1 MRMPVMLAVATA
13 AFAFCIPITGLSDTL
28 ALVNANPRSE
38 LDALIAEGSYN
49 DALALIDKVERR
61 GNLPPDMQ
69 LKRGIVLMQ
78 LGDTDE
84 ARKVFERLRDAY
96 PSQAAPYVNL
106 AAIDARADDLERA
119 SQNLTKAR
127 DLAPKQASTH
137 ESLGRIHLGLAWKS
151 FKLAAEL
158 DPGRKALLR
167 KNELIESLIRD
178 SAVPAAPASTV
189 TARAPAPEPTTSPDR
204 SAQAP
209 SAPAAA
215 PASAP
220 APASQPAP
228 PPAVSRMP
236 AMLQRSSEVTLY
248 GTRTAA
254 VAAAVAAPPSPAAKA
269 LDVLPEALSP
279 LAASQNE
286 PAMASCPPV
295 EESACASALKSLESW
310 RQDWT
315 QRSLEKYRAHY
326 LPGYYPPQFKSVAQW
341 IAFKKRV
348 FDSAG
353 NIQVSLNITAVKW
366 LDSKR
371 LSVAAV
377 QRYQS
382 STYRDQTR
390 KRFVMIRDGD
400 RWRLASEQ
408 KDET

>member
-13 AFAFCIPITGLSDTL
+13 ALALCIPVTALPDTV
-28 ALVNANPRSE
+28 ALVNANLKSD
-38 LDALIAEGSYN
+38 LDVLIADGNYN

-61 GNLPPDMQ
+61 GNVPPEML

-96 PSQAAPYVNL
+96 PMQAAPYVNL
-106 AAIDARADDLERA
+106 AAIEARADDLERA
-119 SQNLTKAR
+119 SQNLAKAR

-158 DPGRKALLR
+158 DPGRQALLR
-167 KNELIESLIRD
+167 KNELIESLIKD
-178 SAVPAAPASTV
+178 SAPNPMPTTAVAQAETP
-189 TARAPAPEPTTSPDR
+189 ARAGAVL
-204 SAQAP
+204 P
-209 SAPAAA
+209 SAPASASPPPSAPVAVPEARRESAAA
-215 PASAP
+215 PR
-220 APASQPAP
+220 Q
-228 PPAVSRMP
+228 
-236 AMLQRSSEVTLY
+236 SEVTLL
-248 GTRTAA
+248 GTRSVGYAA
-254 VAAAVAAPPSPAAKA
+254 PVAALPSPVASTLERLAEPLRPTVGVQAESGVA
-269 LDVLPEALSP
+269 L
-279 LAASQNE
+279 
-286 PAMASCPPV
+286 CPPADA
-295 EESACASALKSLESW
+295 SACSSALQSLESW

-326 LPGYYPPQFKSVAQW
+326 LPGYFPPQFKSVAQW

-353 NIQVSLNITAVKW
+353 NIQVSLDITAVKW
-366 LDSKR
+366 LDGKR

-400 RWRLASEQ
+400 RWLLASEQ

>member
-13 AFAFCIPITGLSDTL
+13 AFALCIPFSAMPETL
-28 ALVNANPRSE
+28 ALVNANLKSE
-38 LDALIAEGSYN
+38 LDVLIAEGSYN

-61 GNLPPDMQ
+61 GNLPPEMQ

-96 PSQAAPYVNL
+96 PTQAAPYVNL
-106 AAIDARADDLERA
+106 AAIEARADDLERA

-158 DPGRKALLR
+158 DPGRQALLR
-167 KNELIESLIRD
+167 KNELIESLIKD
-178 SAVPAAPASTV
+178 SK
-189 TARAPAPEPTTSPDR
+189 PTTV
-204 SAQAP
+204 
-209 SAPAAA
+209 
-215 PASAP
+215 P
-220 APASQPAP
+220 APALATVPAP
-228 PPAVSRMP
+228 VPATASAKADVPEPVSPPPPSSSSSPELVRVAPSS
-236 AMLQRSSEVTLY
+236 QRQSEVTLL
-248 GTRTAA
+248 GTRSA
-254 VAAAVAAPPSPAAKA
+254 
-269 LDVLPEALSP
+269 
-279 LAASQNE
+279 
-286 PAMASCPPV
+286 AMASPVAMPRSSDLTVPQQPLETPRSAVAGQTDVSATLCPPAD
-295 EESACASALKSLESW
+295 EPACSSALQSLESW
-310 RQDWT
+310 RQDWS
-315 QRSLEKYRAHY
+315 QRALDKYRDHY
-326 LPGYYPPQFKSVAQW
+326 LAGYFPPQFKSAAQW

-353 NIQVSLNITAVKW
+353 HIQVSLNITAVKW
-366 LDSKR
+366 LDGKR
-371 LSVAAV
+371 LSIAAV

-382 STYRDQTR
+382 STYRDQTK

>member
-13 AFAFCIPITGLSDTL
+13 ACALCIPVTGLPDTL
-28 ALVNANPRSE
+28 ALVNANLKSD
-38 LDALIAEGSYN
+38 LDALIADGSYN
-49 DALALIDKVERR
+49 DALALIDKAERR
-61 GNLPPDMQ
+61 GNLPPEMQ

-119 SQNLTKAR
+119 SQNLSKAR
-127 DLAPKQASTH
+127 ELAPKQASTH

-158 DPGRKALLR
+158 DPGRQALLR
-167 KNELIESLIRD
+167 KNEMIESLIRD
-178 SAVPAAPASTV
+178 RAVPAAPATV
-189 TARAPAPEPTTSPDR
+189 TAQTAVAVPPAP
-204 SAQAP
+204 
-209 SAPAAA
+209 

-220 APASQPAP
+220 SPALAARPSVVQEAPAP
-228 PPAVSRMP
+228 SR
-236 AMLQRSSEVTLY
+236 RSEVTLL
-248 GTRTAA
+248 GTRSMGAPMPVA
-254 VAAAVAAPPSPAAKA
+254 VPAELTPRPMDIRPESLRPVSVEGVGSGSA
-269 LDVLPEALSP
+269 L
-279 LAASQNE
+279 
-286 PAMASCPPV
+286 CPPTDD
-295 EESACASALKSLESW
+295 SACSSALQTLEAW
-310 RQDWT
+310 RQDWS

-326 LPGYYPPQFKSVAQW
+326 LPGYFPAPFKSVAQW
-341 IAFKKRV
+341 VAFKKRI

-353 NIQVSLNITAVKW
+353 NIQVSLNVTAVKW
-366 LDSKR
+366 LDGRR

-382 STYRDQTR
+382 ATYHDQTR

>member
-13 AFAFCIPITGLSDTL
+13 ACALCIPVTGLPDTL
-28 ALVNANPRSE
+28 ALVNANLKSD

-49 DALALIDKVERR
+49 DALALIDKAERR
-61 GNLPPDMQ
+61 GNLPPEML

-96 PSQAAPYVNL
+96 PTQDAPFVNL

-158 DPGRKALLR
+158 DPGRQALLR
-167 KNELIESLIRD
+167 KNEMIESLIRD
-178 SAVPAAPASTV
+178 KAVPPAAPATV
-189 TARAPAPEPTTSPDR
+189 M
-204 SAQAP
+204 AQAALP
-209 SAPAAA
+209 ASPAAA
-215 PASAP
+215 SVAASAP
-220 APASQPAP
+220 PVPESPTL
-228 PPAVSRMP
+228 SRG
-236 AMLQRSSEVTLY
+236 SEVTLL
-248 GTRTAA
+248 GTRPAGIPAPVA
-254 VAAAVAAPPSPAAKA
+254 VPASLLPRTLDSLTEARRPASAAPTDSGAALCPSA
-269 LDVLPEALSP
+269 DD
-279 LAASQNE
+279 
-286 PAMASCPPV
+286 
-295 EESACASALKSLESW
+295 SACSSALQALEAW
-310 RQDWT
+310 RQDWS
-315 QRSLEKYRAHY
+315 QRSLEKYRGHY
-326 LPGYYPPQFKSVAQW
+326 LPGYFTAPFKSVAQW

-353 NIQVSLNITAVKW
+353 NIQVSLNVTAVKW
-366 LDSKR
+366 LDGKR

-382 STYRDQTR
+382 ATYRDQTR

>member
-13 AFAFCIPITGLSDTL
+13 ACALCIPVTGLPDTL
-28 ALVNANPRSE
+28 ALVNANLKSD

-49 DALALIDKVERR
+49 DALALIDKAERR
-61 GNLPPDMQ
+61 GNLPPEML

-96 PSQAAPYVNL
+96 PTQAAPFVNL

-158 DPGRKALLR
+158 DPGRQALLR
-167 KNELIESLIRD
+167 KNEMIESLIRD
-178 SAVPAAPASTV
+178 KAVPPAAPATV
-189 TARAPAPEPTTSPDR
+189 TAQAALPAS
-204 SAQAP
+204 
-209 SAPAAA
+209 PAAA
-215 PASAP
+215 SVAASAP
-220 APASQPAP
+220 PVPESPTL
-228 PPAVSRMP
+228 SRG
-236 AMLQRSSEVTLY
+236 SEVTLL
-248 GTRTAA
+248 GTRPAGIPAPVA
-254 VAAAVAAPPSPAAKA
+254 VPASLLPRT
-269 LDVLPEALSP
+269 LDSLPEARRPAS
-279 LAASQNE
+279 AAPTDSG
-286 PAMASCPPV
+286 AALCPSADD
-295 EESACASALKSLESW
+295 SACSSALQALEAW
-310 RQDWT
+310 RQDWS
-315 QRSLEKYRAHY
+315 QRSLEKYRGHY
-326 LPGYYPPQFKSVAQW
+326 LPGYFPAPFKSVAQW

-353 NIQVSLNITAVKW
+353 NIQVSLNVTAVKW
-366 LDSKR
+366 LDGKR

-382 STYRDQTR
+382 ATYRDQTR

>member
-13 AFAFCIPITGLSDTL
+13 ACALCIPVTGLPDTL
-28 ALVNANPRSE
+28 ALVNANLKSD
-38 LDALIAEGSYN
+38 LDALIADGSYN

-61 GNLPPDMQ
+61 GNLPPEMQ

-84 ARKVFERLRDAY
+84 ARKVFERLRDVY
-96 PSQAAPYVNL
+96 PTQAAPYVNL

-127 DLAPKQASTH
+127 ELAPKQASTH

-158 DPGRKALLR
+158 DPGRQALLR
-167 KNELIESLIRD
+167 KNEMIESLIRD
-178 SAVPAAPASTV
+178 RAVPAAPATV
-189 TARAPAPEPTTSPDR
+189 TA
-204 SAQAP
+204 QAAVP
-209 SAPAAA
+209 VPPVP

-220 APASQPAP
+220 SAASPTVVPEAPAP
-228 PPAVSRMP
+228 SR
-236 AMLQRSSEVTLY
+236 RSEVTLL
-248 GTRTAA
+248 GTRPMGVATPVA
-254 VAAAVAAPPSPAAKA
+254 VPAV
-269 LDVLPEALSP
+269 LDPRPLDIRPEALRPVSAGP
-279 LAASQNE
+279 MESGAAL
-286 PAMASCPPV
+286 CPPTDDR
-295 EESACASALKSLESW
+295 ACSSALQALEAW
-310 RQDWT
+310 RQDWS

-326 LPGYYPPQFKSVAQW
+326 MPGYFPSPFKSVSQW

-353 NIQVSLNITAVKW
+353 NIHVSLNVTAVKW
-366 LDSKR
+366 LDGKR

-382 STYRDQTR
+382 ATYRDQTR

>member
-13 AFAFCIPITGLSDTL
+13 ACALCIPVTGLPDTL
-28 ALVNANPRSE
+28 ALVNANLKSD

-49 DALALIDKVERR
+49 DALALIDKAERR
-61 GNLPPDMQ
+61 GNLPPEML

-96 PSQAAPYVNL
+96 PTQAAPFVNL

-158 DPGRKALLR
+158 DPGRQALLR
-167 KNELIESLIRD
+167 KNEMIESLIRD
-178 SAVPAAPASTV
+178 KAVPPAAPATV
-189 TARAPAPEPTTSPDR
+189 M
-204 SAQAP
+204 AQAALP
-209 SAPAAA
+209 ASPAAA
-215 PASAP
+215 SVAASAP
-220 APASQPAP
+220 PVPESPTL
-228 PPAVSRMP
+228 SRG
-236 AMLQRSSEVTLY
+236 SEVTLL
-248 GTRTAA
+248 GTRPAGIPAPVA
-254 VAAAVAAPPSPAAKA
+254 VPASLLPRTLDSLTEARRPASAAPTDSGAALCPSA
-269 LDVLPEALSP
+269 DD
-279 LAASQNE
+279 
-286 PAMASCPPV
+286 
-295 EESACASALKSLESW
+295 SACSSALQALEAW
-310 RQDWT
+310 RQDWS
-315 QRSLEKYRAHY
+315 QRSLEKYRGHY
-326 LPGYYPPQFKSVAQW
+326 LPGYFPAPFKSVAQW

-353 NIQVSLNITAVKW
+353 NIQVSLNVTAVKW
-366 LDSKR
+366 LDGKR

-382 STYRDQTR
+382 ATYRDQTR

>member
-13 AFAFCIPITGLSDTL
+13 AFAFCIPVTGLTDTV
-28 ALVNANPRSE
+28 ALVNANPKSD
-38 LDALIAEGSYN
+38 LDVLIAEGSYN

-61 GNLPPDMQ
+61 GNLPPEMQ

-96 PSQAAPYVNL
+96 PTQAAPYVNL
-106 AAIDARADDLERA
+106 AAIEARSDDLERA
-119 SQNLTKAR
+119 SQNLAKAR

-158 DPGRKALLR
+158 DPGRQALLR
-167 KNELIESLIRD
+167 KNELIESLIKD
-178 SAVPAAPASTV
+178 SAPPAVPAAV
-189 TARAPAPEPTTSPDR
+189 TAQANTSAPVRAIAPPPVAAPLAAPAPVS
-204 SAQAP
+204 QAAP
-209 SAPAAA
+209 MASVVREPAASPRA
-215 PASAP
+215 
-220 APASQPAP
+220 
-228 PPAVSRMP
+228 
-236 AMLQRSSEVTLY
+236 SEVTLL
-248 GTRTAA
+248 GTRSMGGAVPATVSA
-254 VAAAVAAPPSPAAKA
+254 VAPSRP
-269 LDVLPEALSP
+269 LEVLPESLRPTSAGQAGSGLTH
-279 LAASQNE
+279 
-286 PAMASCPPV
+286 CPDV
-295 EESACASALKSLESW
+295 EEAACTSALQSLEAW
-310 RQDWT
+310 RLDWSE
-315 QRSLEKYRAHY
+315 RSLEKYRAHY
-326 LPGYYPPQFKSVAQW
+326 LPGYFPPQFKSVAQW

-371 LSVAAV
+371 LSIAAV

-382 STYRDQTR
+382 ATYRDQTR

>member
-13 AFAFCIPITGLSDTL
+13 AFALCIPFTAMPDTL
-28 ALVNANPRSE
+28 ALVNANLKSE
-38 LDALIAEGSYN
+38 LDVLIAEGSYN

-61 GNLPPDMQ
+61 GSLPPEMQ

-96 PSQAAPYVNL
+96 PTQAAPYVNL
-106 AAIDARADDLERA
+106 AAIAARADDLERA

-158 DPGRKALLR
+158 DPGRQALLR
-167 KNELIESLIRD
+167 KNELIESLIKD
-178 SAVPAAPASTV
+178 SAPTAVPATASAKAAVPEPASPSLTP
-189 TARAPAPEPTTSPDR
+189 PAPTAEEGR
-204 SAQAP
+204 VVAP
-209 SAPAAA
+209 S
-215 PASAP
+215 
-220 APASQPAP
+220 
-228 PPAVSRMP
+228 
-236 AMLQRSSEVTLY
+236 QRQSEVTLL
-248 GTRTAA
+248 GTRSSGVASPVAMPRSTALPA
-254 VAAAVAAPPSPAAKA
+254 LEHSPETPRATVARQA
-269 LDVLPEALSP
+269 D
-279 LAASQNE
+279 ASVTL
-286 PAMASCPPV
+286 CPPAD
-295 EESACASALKSLESW
+295 ESACSSALQSLETW
-310 RQDWT
+310 RQDWS
-315 QRSLEKYRAHY
+315 QRALEKYREHY
-326 LPGYYPPQFKSVAQW
+326 LPGYFPPQFKSAAQW

-366 LDSKR
+366 LDGKR
-371 LSVAAV
+371 LSIAAV

-390 KRFVMIRDGD
+390 KRFVMVRDGD

>member
-13 AFAFCIPITGLSDTL
+13 ACALCIPVTGLPDTL
-28 ALVNANPRSE
+28 ALVNANLRSD
-38 LDALIAEGSYN
+38 LDALIADGSYN
-49 DALALIDKVERR
+49 DALALIDKAERR
-61 GNLPPDMQ
+61 GNLPPEMQ

-119 SQNLTKAR
+119 SQNLSKAR
-127 DLAPKQASTH
+127 ELAPKQASTH

-158 DPGRKALLR
+158 DPGRQALLR
-167 KNELIESLIRD
+167 KNEMIESLIRD
-178 SAVPAAPASTV
+178 RAVPAAPAIA
-189 TARAPAPEPTTSPDR
+189 TA
-204 SAQAP
+204 Q
-209 SAPAAA
+209 
-215 PASAP
+215 
-220 APASQPAP
+220 
-228 PPAVSRMP
+228 
-236 AMLQRSSEVTLY
+236 
-248 GTRTAA
+248 
-254 VAAAVAAPPSPAAKA
+254 AAVAAPPAPPASVPSSVTSVSAVNPSVIQEVPAPSRRSEVTLLGTRPMGTPKPVA
-269 LDVLPEALSP
+269 VPAELTPQPLDIRPEALRPVSMGGVESG
-279 LAASQNE
+279 AAL
-286 PAMASCPPV
+286 CPPTDDN
-295 EESACASALKSLESW
+295 ACSSALQALEAW
-310 RQDWT
+310 RQDWSR
-315 QRSLEKYRAHY
+315 RSLEKYRAHY
-326 LPGYYPPQFKSVAQW
+326 LPGYFPAPFKSVAQW
-341 IAFKKRV
+341 VAFKKRI

-353 NIQVSLNITAVKW
+353 NIQVSLNVTAVKW
-366 LDSKR
+366 LDGRR

-382 STYRDQTR
+382 ATYQDQTR

>member
-13 AFAFCIPITGLSDTL
+13 ACALCIPVTGLPDTL
-28 ALVNANPRSE
+28 ALVNANLKSD
-38 LDALIAEGSYN
+38 LDALIADGSYN
-49 DALALIDKVERR
+49 DALALIDKAERR
-61 GNLPPDMQ
+61 GNLPPEMQ

-106 AAIDARADDLERA
+106 AAIEARADDLERA
-119 SQNLTKAR
+119 SQNLSKAR
-127 DLAPKQASTH
+127 ELAPKQASTH

-158 DPGRKALLR
+158 DPGRQALLR

-178 SAVPAAPASTV
+178 KAVPAAPATV
-189 TARAPAPEPTTSPDR
+189 TA
-204 SAQAP
+204 QAALP
-209 SAPAAA
+209 VP
-215 PASAP
+215 
-220 APASQPAP
+220 PAP
-228 PPAVSRMP
+228 PVSAPSTAGLPSVQETPPPSHR
-236 AMLQRSSEVTLY
+236 SEVTLF
-248 GTRTAA
+248 GTRTPGAPTPVA
-254 VAAAVAAPPSPAAKA
+254 VPAVLTPRP
-269 LDVLPEALSP
+269 LDIRPEALRPVS
-279 LAASQNE
+279 LAPTESGSAL
-286 PAMASCPPV
+286 CPPTDD
-295 EESACASALKSLESW
+295 SACSSALQALEAW
-310 RQDWT
+310 RQDWS

-326 LPGYYPPQFKSVAQW
+326 LPGYFPAPFKSVAQW
-341 IAFKKRV
+341 VAFKKRI

-353 NIQVSLNITAVKW
+353 NIQVSLNVTAVKW
-366 LDSKR
+366 LDGKR

-382 STYRDQTR
+382 ATYHDQPR

>member
-13 AFAFCIPITGLSDTL
+13 AFALCIPFTAMPDTL
-28 ALVNANPRSE
+28 ALVNANLKSE
-38 LDALIAEGSYN
+38 LDVLIAEGSYN

-61 GNLPPDMQ
+61 GSLPPEMQ

-96 PSQAAPYVNL
+96 PTQAAPYVNL
-106 AAIDARADDLERA
+106 AAIAARADDLERA

-158 DPGRKALLR
+158 DPGRQALLR
-167 KNELIESLIRD
+167 KNELIESLIKD
-178 SAVPAAPASTV
+178 SAPTAVPATASAKAAVPEPASPSLTP
-189 TARAPAPEPTTSPDR
+189 PAPTAEEGR
-204 SAQAP
+204 VVAP
-209 SAPAAA
+209 S
-215 PASAP
+215 
-220 APASQPAP
+220 
-228 PPAVSRMP
+228 
-236 AMLQRSSEVTLY
+236 QRQSEVTLL
-248 GTRTAA
+248 GTRSTGVASPVAMPRSTALPA
-254 VAAAVAAPPSPAAKA
+254 LEHSPETPRATVARQA
-269 LDVLPEALSP
+269 D
-279 LAASQNE
+279 ASVTL
-286 PAMASCPPV
+286 CPPAD
-295 EESACASALKSLESW
+295 ESACSSALQSLETW
-310 RQDWT
+310 RQDWS
-315 QRSLEKYRAHY
+315 QRALEKYREHY
-326 LPGYYPPQFKSVAQW
+326 LPGYFPPQFKSAAQW

-366 LDSKR
+366 LDGKR
-371 LSVAAV
+371 LSIAAV

-390 KRFVMIRDGD
+390 KRFVMVRDGD

>member
-13 AFAFCIPITGLSDTL
+13 ACALCIPVTGLPDTL
-28 ALVNANPRSE
+28 ALVNANLKSD

-49 DALALIDKVERR
+49 DALALIDKAERR
-61 GNLPPDMQ
+61 GNLPPEML

-96 PSQAAPYVNL
+96 PTQAAPYVNL

-158 DPGRKALLR
+158 DPGRQALLR
-167 KNELIESLIRD
+167 KNEMIESLIRD
-178 SAVPAAPASTV
+178 KAVPPAVPATV
-189 TARAPAPEPTTSPDR
+189 TAQAVTPAS
-204 SAQAP
+204 
-209 SAPAAA
+209 PAAA
-215 PASAP
+215 SVAASAP
-220 APASQPAP
+220 AVTESPTLSP
-228 PPAVSRMP
+228 R
-236 AMLQRSSEVTLY
+236 SEVTLL
-248 GTRTAA
+248 GTRPAGMPAPVA
-254 VAAAVAAPPSPAAKA
+254 VPASLLPRTLDSLPETLRPASAAPTDSGSTLCPSA
-269 LDVLPEALSP
+269 DDI
-279 LAASQNE
+279 
-286 PAMASCPPV
+286 
-295 EESACASALKSLESW
+295 ACSSALQALEAW
-310 RQDWT
+310 RQDWS
-315 QRSLEKYRAHY
+315 QRSLEKYRGHY
-326 LPGYYPPQFKSVAQW
+326 LPGYFPAPFKSVAQW

-353 NIQVSLNITAVKW
+353 NIQVSLNVTAVKW
-366 LDSKR
+366 LDGKR
-371 LSVAAV
+371 LSVVAV

-382 STYRDQTR
+382 ATYRDQTR

>member
-13 AFAFCIPITGLSDTL
+13 AFALCIPFTAMPDTL
-28 ALVNANPRSE
+28 ALVNANLKSE
-38 LDALIAEGSYN
+38 LDVLIAEGSYN

-61 GNLPPDMQ
+61 GSLPPEMQ

-96 PSQAAPYVNL
+96 PTQAAPYVNL
-106 AAIDARADDLERA
+106 AAIAARADDLERA

-127 DLAPKQASTH
+127 DPAPKQASTH

-158 DPGRKALLR
+158 DPGRQALLR
-167 KNELIESLIRD
+167 KNELIESLIKD
-178 SAVPAAPASTV
+178 SAPTAVPATASAKAAVPEPASPSLTP
-189 TARAPAPEPTTSPDR
+189 PAPTAEEGR
-204 SAQAP
+204 VVAP
-209 SAPAAA
+209 S
-215 PASAP
+215 
-220 APASQPAP
+220 
-228 PPAVSRMP
+228 
-236 AMLQRSSEVTLY
+236 QRQSEVTLL
-248 GTRTAA
+248 GTRSSGVASPVAMPRSTALPA
-254 VAAAVAAPPSPAAKA
+254 LEHSPETPRATVARQA
-269 LDVLPEALSP
+269 D
-279 LAASQNE
+279 ASVTL
-286 PAMASCPPV
+286 CPPAD
-295 EESACASALKSLESW
+295 ESACSSALQSLETW
-310 RQDWT
+310 RQDWS
-315 QRSLEKYRAHY
+315 QRALEKYREHY
-326 LPGYYPPQFKSVAQW
+326 LPGYFPPQFKSAAQW

-366 LDSKR
+366 LDGKR
-371 LSVAAV
+371 LSIAAV

-390 KRFVMIRDGD
+390 KRFVMVRDGD

>member
-13 AFAFCIPITGLSDTL
+13 AFALCIPFTAMPDTL
-28 ALVNANPRSE
+28 ALVNANLKSE
-38 LDALIAEGSYN
+38 LDVLIAEGSYN

-61 GNLPPDMQ
+61 GSLPPEMQ

-78 LGDTDE
+78 LGDIDE

-96 PSQAAPYVNL
+96 PTQAAPYVNL
-106 AAIDARADDLERA
+106 AAIAARADDLERA

-158 DPGRKALLR
+158 DPGRQALLR
-167 KNELIESLIRD
+167 KNELIESLIKD
-178 SAVPAAPASTV
+178 SAPTAVPATASAKAAVPEPAS
-189 TARAPAPEPTTSPDR
+189 PPL
-204 SAQAP
+204 
-209 SAPAAA
+209 
-215 PASAP
+215 
-220 APASQPAP
+220 P
-228 PPAVSRMP
+228 PPAPTAEEGRVAPPS
-236 AMLQRSSEVTLY
+236 QRQSEVTLL
-248 GTRTAA
+248 GTRSTGVASPVAMPRSTALPA
-254 VAAAVAAPPSPAAKA
+254 LEHSPETPRATVARQT
-269 LDVLPEALSP
+269 D
-279 LAASQNE
+279 ASVTL
-286 PAMASCPPV
+286 CPPAD
-295 EESACASALKSLESW
+295 ESACSSALQSLETW
-310 RQDWT
+310 RQDWS
-315 QRSLEKYRAHY
+315 QRALEKYREHY
-326 LPGYYPPQFKSVAQW
+326 LPGYFPPQFKSAAQW

-366 LDSKR
+366 LDGKR
-371 LSVAAV
+371 LSIAAV

-382 STYRDQTR
+382 ATYRDQTR

-408 KDET
+408 TDET

>member
-13 AFAFCIPITGLSDTL
+13 ACALCIPVTGLPDTL
-28 ALVNANPRSE
+28 ALVNANLKSD

-49 DALALIDKVERR
+49 DALALIDKAERR
-61 GNLPPDMQ
+61 GNLPPEML

-96 PSQAAPYVNL
+96 PTQAAPFVNL

-158 DPGRKALLR
+158 DPGRQALLR
-167 KNELIESLIRD
+167 KNEMIESLIRD
-178 SAVPAAPASTV
+178 KAVPPAAPATV
-189 TARAPAPEPTTSPDR
+189 M
-204 SAQAP
+204 AQAALP
-209 SAPAAA
+209 ALPAAA
-215 PASAP
+215 SVAASAP
-220 APASQPAP
+220 PVPESPTL
-228 PPAVSRMP
+228 SRG
-236 AMLQRSSEVTLY
+236 SEVTLL
-248 GTRTAA
+248 GTRPAGIPAPVA
-254 VAAAVAAPPSPAAKA
+254 VPASLLPRTLDSLTEARRPASAAPTDSGAALCPSA
-269 LDVLPEALSP
+269 DD
-279 LAASQNE
+279 
-286 PAMASCPPV
+286 
-295 EESACASALKSLESW
+295 SACSSALQALEAW
-310 RQDWT
+310 RQDWS
-315 QRSLEKYRAHY
+315 QRSLEKYRGHY
-326 LPGYYPPQFKSVAQW
+326 LPGYFPAPFKSVAQW

-353 NIQVSLNITAVKW
+353 NIQVSLNVTAVKW
-366 LDSKR
+366 LDGKR

-382 STYRDQTR
+382 ATYRDQTR